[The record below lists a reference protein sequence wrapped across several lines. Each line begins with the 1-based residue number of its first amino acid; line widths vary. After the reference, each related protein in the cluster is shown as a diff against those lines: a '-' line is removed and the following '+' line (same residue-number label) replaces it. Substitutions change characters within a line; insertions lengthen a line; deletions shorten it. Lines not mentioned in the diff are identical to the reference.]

1 MLINYNLQDYSIRKL
16 GERDISLPGDPVDCF
31 ILSDMSYVTYEDA
44 PNNRY
49 LLNGR
54 NEELIVERVS
64 QVVNAAKSR
73 DMLLQD

>member
-1 MLINYNLQDYSIRKL
+1 
-16 GERDISLPGDPVDCF
+16 
-31 ILSDMSYVTYEDA
+31 MSYVTYEDA